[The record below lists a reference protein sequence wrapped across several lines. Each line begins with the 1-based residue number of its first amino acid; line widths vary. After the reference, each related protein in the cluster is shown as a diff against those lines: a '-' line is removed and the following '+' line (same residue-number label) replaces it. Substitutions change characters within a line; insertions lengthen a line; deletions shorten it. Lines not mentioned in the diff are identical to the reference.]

1 MKRIRPETKS
11 ASPKPPDT
19 AHHQPQQPPVIEISL
34 PPRPDVSSSGD
45 TSSRLPPDQYNSEHE
60 ATRSIG
66 QKEQITA
73 QAQSPRAHWPD
84 EKRVEG
90 MQTMP
95 PPTIPS
101 QTLSA
106 QELRETAKQT
116 LGRSERLEPRSHN
129 GSAAPS
135 PRRRSPSPITR
146 PGTRDPSSDS
156 RGSGGR
162 SRSDRAV
169 ESLPEDKRQEKD
181 MRSDSRTH
189 SATVSRRDSLTHNRG
204 DRAARERLRDSEK
217 DRDGEREKDRD
228 RGRDRHADRER
239 DRERDRDRERA
250 RERDRERDRDRD
262 RHRRDDK
269 DRERDRKDRDDSGR
283 NQPGAVPTPQDDRS
297 LPTRPDPMRHRGAP
311 SSEDGLGKRRRP
323 IDDEVYDF
331 LFRWFTRAYD
341 VSSPTAVLNV
351 VRERKVIVTTDRVG
365 LQRRKRDER
374 NVKHQ
379 RMTVAATRRRLVLLL
394 YSRCESSLMVAL
406 ACREAYTRRTFTEKY
421 AR

>member
-1 MKRIRPETKS
+1 M
-11 ASPKPPDT
+11 
-19 AHHQPQQPPVIEISL
+19 
-34 PPRPDVSSSGD
+34 
-45 TSSRLPPDQYNSEHE
+45 
-60 ATRSIG
+60 
-66 QKEQITA
+66 EQITE
-73 QAQSPRAHWPD
+73 AQSPRAHRPD
-84 EKRVEG
+84 EKRAEG
-90 MQTMP
+90 MQTML

-116 LGRSERLEPRSHN
+116 MGRLEPRSHN

-169 ESLPEDKRQEKD
+169 ENLPEDKRQEKE

-189 SATVSRRDSLTHNRG
+189 SATVSRRDSLTHNRS
-204 DRAARERLRDSEK
+204 DRGARERLRESEK

-311 SSEDGLGKRRRP
+311 SSEDSLGKRRRP
-323 IDDEVYDF
+323 IDDEVYYF
-331 LFRWFTRAYD
+331 SFRWLTRAYD
-341 VSSPTAVLNV
+341 VLSPTAVLNV
-351 VRERKVIVTTDRVG
+351 VHERKVIVTIDRVD
-365 LQRRKRDER
+365 LQRRNRMTGFVSLTGDER

-379 RMTVAATRRRLVLLL
+379 RMTVVAMRRRSVLLL
-394 YSRCESSLMVAL
+394 YCRCRPSLMVAL
-406 ACREAYTRRTFTEKY
+406 ARREAYTRRTFTEKY